1 MGINEIDIQYKA
13 YEYAKEN
20 LEHFIDIFVL
30 SKNPDKSDIISVFMA
45 GAPGVGK
52 TEFSQRYQAKLEL
65 QLKEEIFRTKQIN
78 YQKQIVIRIDPDEI
92 RSYLP
97 YYHKTD
103 TQIGVTGNA
112 HVVQTAVNYLTEQLR
127 DFCIN
132 NGISILLD
140 GTFGNNLIT
149 LKKLVK
155 KSLER
160 GRQVN
165 INYIYL
171 NPLKAWEFTHAREM
185 VEGRNILKEKF
196 IYQFFKSIK
205 NTEQIKK
212 VFGTCVKL
220 DIIIKDESNQIRQN
234 ISDASSVV
242 STLKEAKNKGL
253 IQHLFTEAE
262 LTNLIV

>member
-1 MGINEIDIQYKA
+1 M
-13 YEYAKEN
+13 
-20 LEHFIDIFVL
+20 
-30 SKNPDKSDIISVFMA
+30 
-45 GAPGVGK
+45 
-52 TEFSQRYQAKLEL
+52 
-65 QLKEEIFRTKQIN
+65 
-78 YQKQIVIRIDPDEI
+78 
-92 RSYLP
+92 
-97 YYHKTD
+97 
-103 TQIGVTGNA
+103 
-112 HVVQTAVNYLTEQLR
+112 
-127 DFCIN
+127 
-132 NGISILLD
+132 
-140 GTFGNNLIT
+140 
-149 LKKLVK
+149 K

-171 NPLKAWEFTHAREM
+171 NPLKAWEFTHAHEM

-205 NTEQIKK
+205 NTDQIKK
-212 VFGTCVKL
+212 VFGACVKL